1 MKDTHPIVT
10 LSMILGS
17 YPCPIINSVEPPVAD
32 GSALVFAEL
41 INTAGIMKQSELRPE
56 IIIDKVYAV
65 QHDAFLA
72 LQAFGEDVKLPR
84 KKKGHLVKDIN
95 KKILKTRNSITGES
109 FTIDDF
115 ILAFKEKYPEEY
127 DIYTFEKKGK
137 LKEWLENVLNSLPKS

>member
-1 MKDTHPIVT
+1 MAKCTFEEITPTNIEDLKKLAADK
-10 LSMILGS
+10 LSYKNRQSSVAQLKKFKCRQSIDILWRLMI
-17 YPCPIINSVEPPVAD
+17 N
-32 GSALVFAEL
+32 
-41 INTAGIMKQSELRPE
+41 
-56 IIIDKVYAV
+56 DKVYAA